1 MALIGQFY
9 FSESADVN
17 ALPPSQRLRV
27 YLAFDRTLFSV
38 EAREQE
44 YSCFWKILH
53 NHGDEYEG
61 IFAVRRLFEELKPEE
76 MSGTFLGI
84 PVCNT
89 LAFENLSRETPV
101 YADGLNLAREFP
113 GNPSG
118 SYTQRLADAL
128 MSFALRN
135 LRSGA
140 DALID
145 LHSSGTRYEYLPMM
159 GAHLTA
165 CFEREK
171 ELCRA
176 TGFSNLWELN
186 KNPKSLNGAAS
197 AAGVVS
203 LGAEVAGR
211 GGARVGDIRIY
222 ADALRGLCGYMG
234 IAPYPYTIRE
244 GAFLPAHTQKF
255 EHSGLFLSSR
265 ELGCMLHQG
274 DQIGVLY
281 DPQCEAMETLTAA
294 CDGVLWGIR
303 RHVQMASPDGT
314 CRIFGDPYQDVDLAL
329 AARNTIVTCEE
340 LVSDEYIRREPDR
353 NSIPGIAVAAVVHV
367 PFGGHPSQVYDLYD
381 YDKEFYLDY
390 DRAGKTDAAFEQF
403 LKEWVYDLED
413 HESYLNKL
421 GASRLMD
428 LKVVP
433 GIGYHAVV
441 FCYNE

>member
-1 MALIGQFY
+1 LER
-9 FSESADVN
+9 FSEFNQANLIPGEKKCYV
-17 ALPPSQRLRV
+17 LELFETVGRQLTV
-27 YLAFDRTLFSV
+27 EVLAVKGHRPGSV
-38 EAREQE
+38 LLAAAGV
-44 YSCFWKILH
+44 
-53 NHGDEYEG
+53 HGDEYEG

-303 RHVQMASPDGT
+303 RHVAVYAGEVAY
-314 CRIFGDPYQDVDLAL
+314 ILAKKN
-329 AARNTIVTCEE
+329 AEE
-340 LVSDEYIRREPDR
+340 GL
-353 NSIPGIAVAAVVHV
+353 
-367 PFGGHPSQVYDLYD
+367 
-381 YDKEFYLDY
+381 
-390 DRAGKTDAAFEQF
+390 T
-403 LKEWVYDLED
+403 
-413 HESYLNKL
+413 
-421 GASRLMD
+421 
-428 LKVVP
+428 
-433 GIGYHAVV
+433 
-441 FCYNE
+441 